1 MKKLVAAF
9 LACLAA
15 GCTSAP
21 EAPASDPAT
30 VQIMVLASY
39 HMDNPGA
46 DLNNAQI
53 DQVTTSA
60 KQVELEAVANALA
73 RFNPTVI
80 AVERVAS
87 DQATMLDQGYLA
99 FKPEDLASKP
109 DERVQIA
116 YRLASKLKLERVY
129 GIDEQDRPG
138 EPGYFPFEPVAA
150 WASANGREADLQA
163 MFEPV
168 QTEISRMEADQ
179 KTHTVGQL
187 LARINAPD
195 NLLGEGGHGLYMK
208 ALTLGSGADQP
219 GAILNGRWYTR
230 NAIIFA
236 KLRQV
241 AKPGDRV
248 VVVYGSGHS
257 YWLRE
262 IARRTPGFKLVDPE
276 SYLPR

>member
-1 MKKLVAAF
+1 MNKLAAAL

-15 GCTSAP
+15 GCSTAP
-21 EAPASDPAT
+21 AAPASDPAT
-30 VQIMVLASY
+30 VQVMVLATY
-39 HMDNPGA
+39 HMNNPGA

-53 DQVTTSA
+53 DPVTIPT
-60 KQVELEAVANALA
+60 KQAELEAVADALA
-73 RFNPTVI
+73 GFNPTVI

-87 DQATMLDQGYLA
+87 DQSTMLDQGYLA
-99 FKPEDLASKP
+99 FKPEDLTSKP

-116 YRLASKLKLERVY
+116 YRLASKLKLDRVY

-163 MFEPV
+163 MFGPV
-168 QTEISRMEADQ
+168 QAEISKMEADQ

-195 NLLGEGGHGLYMK
+195 SLLGEAGHGLYMK

-236 KLRQV
+236 KLLQV
-241 AKPGDRV
+241 TKPGDRI

-262 IARRTPGFKLVDPE
+262 IARRTPGFKLVDLAN
-276 SYLPR
+276 YLPR

>member
-1 MKKLVAAF
+1 MV
-9 LACLAA
+9 CLAA
-15 GCTSAP
+15 GCSTAP
-21 EAPASDPAT
+21 EAPVSDPAT
-30 VQIMVLASY
+30 VQVMVLATY

-53 DQVTTSA
+53 DPVTTQA
-60 KQVELEAVANALA
+60 KQAELEAVADALA
-73 RFNPTVI
+73 RFNPTAI

-99 FKPEDLASKP
+99 FKPADLISKP

-116 YRLASKLKLERVY
+116 YRLASRLKLARVY
-129 GIDEQDRPG
+129 AIDEQDRPG
-138 EPGYFPFEPVAA
+138 EPSYFPFEPVAA

-163 MFEPV
+163 LFEPV
-168 QTEISRMEADQ
+168 QAELSKMEADQ

-187 LARINAPD
+187 LAQINAPD
-195 NLLGEGGHGLYMK
+195 SLLGEAGHGIYMK
-208 ALTLGSGADQP
+208 TLTLGSGADQP

-241 AKPGDRV
+241 AKPGDRI

-262 IARRTPGFKLVDPE
+262 IARRTLGFKLVDPE
-276 SYLPR
+276 NYLPR

>member
-1 MKKLVAAF
+1 MKKLAAAL

-15 GCTSAP
+15 GCSTAP
-21 EAPASDPAT
+21 EAPVPDPAT
-30 VQIMVLASY
+30 VQVMVLATY

-53 DQVTTSA
+53 DPVTTPA
-60 KQVELEAVANALA
+60 KQAELEVVADALA
-73 RFNPTVI
+73 RFNPTAV

-87 DQATMLDQGYLA
+87 DQATMLDQGYLT
-99 FKPEDLASKP
+99 FRPEDLASKP

-116 YRLASKLKLERVY
+116 YRLAAKLKLDRVY

-138 EPGYFPFEPVAA
+138 EPSYFPFEAVAA
-150 WASANGREADLQA
+150 WASANGREADMQA
-163 MFEPV
+163 LFEPV
-168 QTEISRMEADQ
+168 QAEISRMEADQ

-195 NLLGEGGHGLYMK
+195 NLLGEAGHSVYMN

-230 NAIIFA
+230 NAVIFA

-241 AKPGDRV
+241 AKPGDRI
-248 VVVYGSGHS
+248 VVVYGSGHT

-262 IARRTPGFKLVDPE
+262 IARRTPGFKPVDPE